1 MSTKKKTAKAI
12 DENTITLS
20 SVCIYDLEEKS
31 IIVAPQ
37 ERLRKP
43 LPKVSGMGRGE
54 WLTDGT
60 FTWIKNRWRRSHA
73 VLIKKTN
80 HGKLVK
86 TKDGYLRAYIS
97 TKITDRED
105 FGKILREEADE
116 MARSCPPSPSQ
127 REGSN
132 PLTPSKGSR

>member
-37 ERLRKP
+37 ERLRQP

-60 FTWIKNRWRRSHA
+60 FTWIKNCWRRSHS

-86 TKDGYLRAYIS
+86 TKDGYLRAYLC
-97 TKITDRED
+97 TKISDREN
-105 FGKILREEADE
+105 FKEILRKET
-116 MARSCPPSPSQ
+116 
-127 REGSN
+127 EGMIKSLEN
-132 PLTPSKGSR
+132 V

>member
-1 MSTKKKTAKAI
+1 MKKKTAMVI
-12 DENTITLS
+12 DENTVCLS
-20 SVCIYDLEEKS
+20 SISIYDLNERS
-31 IIVAPQ
+31 VIVAPQ
-37 ERLRKP
+37 EKLRKP
-43 LPKVSGMGRGE
+43 LPKVAGLGKGE
-54 WLTDGT
+54 WLADGT
-60 FTWIKNRWRRSHA
+60 FTWIKSDWHRTHST
-73 VLIKKTN
+73 LIKKTN

-86 TKDGYLRAYIS
+86 TRDGYLRAYIS